1 VSDRAL
7 SEYRAFVGKHPEA
20 AAFALLD
27 LLAHRDVSAAIAER
41 LALKHESPQA
51 IVVKGGKIRAVLN
64 HSAITARA
72 LEALLVR

>member
-7 SEYRAFVGKHPEA
+7 GEYRAFVEKHPGA
-20 AAFALLD
+20 AVFTLLD
-27 LLAHRDVSAAIAER
+27 LLAHRDVSGAIAER
-41 LALKHESPQA
+41 LSLKHESPQA